1 MLPAGDTEKQWKP
14 GVGKEQAKTKST
26 RRTANTAL
34 GNSPSLI

>member
-1 MLPAGDTEKQWKP
+1 MLPAGDREEQQKP

-26 RRTANTAL
+26 RRIANTAL